1 MDRVELLTV
10 PDGENMIERLMSLNH
25 FTYKKPFSGSDKGNR
40 FKYIIQMII
49 KEIYPEVPELFEGD
63 RDTISEGM
71 KEVEP
76 VKVKVFKVT
85 CWSGEKNSKETPD
98 EEKQVREFEF
108 SEEGY
113 DEALKWLQEESDKIA

>member
-1 MDRVELLTV
+1 MELLTV
-10 PDGENMIERLMSLNH
+10 PGGENMIERLMSLNH

-71 KEVEP
+71 KEAEP
-76 VKVKVFKVT
+76 VKVKVFKVI

-113 DEALKWLQEESDKIA
+113 AEALKWLQEESDKIEI